1 MDEEKKKKK
10 INRWVIFGV
19 IALIVVAAIFLI
31 LKLFDFSSLKTT
43 ENYETGQY
51 KQYLTGLKEYVSSM
65 DRSMSVEDAEV
76 DFLEKVQEY
85 GKTYEDGNGTGY
97 ANILLTNTVTSNN
110 SNDTGSFLDNL
121 IGILDSLLNTNI
133 GGSSSISNKTLTL
146 KSYTAC
152 ETVGGD
158 YCLSDNGLSA
168 KVYVSNANSDKWAV
182 LLHGVNMTGK
192 QIYSSLGEMY
202 ISQGYNVLAPDL
214 RGAGD
219 SEGRVAMGYLES
231 LDVYDWIKD
240 LNTNYERFGVNKKPK
255 TIVVHGVSL
264 GGATTLQLA
273 TNPDIASAKGGVYSA
288 NLTDLNV
295 KGFVDDCGYTSMTGI
310 VTGMLSLG
318 DSSQSTALLGGFDI
332 DVNSFMNELQSQI
345 KSLNVGGFSDIDIT
359 NVTNGS
365 ELNEYL
371 KEFSNKLNEYI
382 EEKKDDYQSSDG
394 GNQTQL
400 PNVDY
405 DEIIDWWNKYTVKP
419 TAYTNNSN
427 LIGNAFG
434 DNSSQLLDSIIA
446 KLLIKFAGVGLT
458 EENYDKYANAFYPG
472 RQFPNG
478 SKVVVIQGDN
488 DFMVPPSNADVVAAN
503 IGSAQLLYKWN
514 VANAPHAFI
523 VVGSNKNEYTNLI
536 GNFANCVANIQCAA
550 FDASSNPLQSIIK

>member
-65 DRSMSVEDAEV
+65 DRNMSVEDAEV

-405 DEIIDWWNKYTVKP
+405 DEIIDWWNKYSVKP

-434 DNSSQLLDSIIA
+434 DNSSKLLDSIIA

-458 EENYDKYANAFYPG
+458 EDNYDKYANAFYPG

>member
-51 KQYLTGLKEYVSSM
+51 KQYLTGLKEYVSNM

-192 QIYSSLGEMY
+192 QIYSALGEMY
-202 ISQGYNVLAPDL
+202 TSQGYNVLAPDL
-214 RGAGD
+214 RGAGN

>member
-51 KQYLTGLKEYVSSM
+51 KQYLTGLKEYVSNM

-202 ISQGYNVLAPDL
+202 TSQGYNVLAPDL

-434 DNSSQLLDSIIA
+434 DNSSKLLDSIIA

>member
-51 KQYLTGLKEYVSSM
+51 KQYLTGLKEYVSNM

-97 ANILLTNTVTSNN
+97 ANTLLTNTVTSNN

-202 ISQGYNVLAPDL
+202 TSQGYNVLAPDL

>member
-65 DRSMSVEDAEV
+65 DRNMSVEDAEV

-434 DNSSQLLDSIIA
+434 DNSSKLLDSIIA

>member
-51 KQYLTGLKEYVSSM
+51 KQYLTGLKEYVSNM

-97 ANILLTNTVTSNN
+97 ANTLLTNTVTSNN

-202 ISQGYNVLAPDL
+202 TSQGYNVLAPDL

-405 DEIIDWWNKYTVKP
+405 DEIIDWWNKYSVKP

>member
-202 ISQGYNVLAPDL
+202 TSQGYNVLAPDL

-434 DNSSQLLDSIIA
+434 DNSSKLLDSIIA

>member
-51 KQYLTGLKEYVSSM
+51 KQYLTGLKEYVSNM

-97 ANILLTNTVTSNN
+97 ANTLLTNTVTSNN

-202 ISQGYNVLAPDL
+202 TSQGYNVLAPDL

-434 DNSSQLLDSIIA
+434 DNSSKLLDSIIA

>member
-51 KQYLTGLKEYVSSM
+51 KQYLTGLKEYVSNM

-202 ISQGYNVLAPDL
+202 TSQGYNVLAPDL

>member
-1 MDEEKKKKK
+1 MSEEKKK
-10 INRWVIFGV
+10 INRWVVLGV
-19 IALIVVAAIFLI
+19 VALIAIAIAFFVF
-31 LKLFDFSSLKTT
+31 KLFDFSNLKTT
-43 ENYETGQY
+43 ENYETKQY
-51 KQYLTGLKEYVSSM
+51 KQYLTGLKEYVGSMDSSM
-65 DRSMSVEDAEV
+65 NVEDAKV

-85 GKTYEDGNGTGY
+85 GKTYENGSGTGY
-97 ANILLTNTVTSNN
+97 ANTLLTNTVIGDDTS
-110 SNDTGSFLDNL
+110 DTGSFLDSL
-121 IGILDSLLNTNI
+121 ISMLDSLLNTNI
-133 GGSSSISNKTLTL
+133 GGSSSIDSRTLTL
-146 KSYTAC
+146 KSYTVC

-158 YCLSDNGLSA
+158 YCLSDKGLSA
-168 KVYVSNANSDKWAV
+168 NVYISNANSDKWAV

-192 QIYSSLGEMY
+192 QIYSALGEMY
-202 ISQGYNVLAPDL
+202 TSQGYNVLAPDL